1 MCPVLFLLN
10 QICCLWKEA
19 VNYMDSEK
27 IGRFLKELRKGKG
40 LTQERLSEKL
50 GVTSRSISRWENGV
64 NMPDLDL
71 VIE

>member
-1 MCPVLFLLN
+1 
-10 QICCLWKEA
+10 
-19 VNYMDSEK
+19 MDSEK